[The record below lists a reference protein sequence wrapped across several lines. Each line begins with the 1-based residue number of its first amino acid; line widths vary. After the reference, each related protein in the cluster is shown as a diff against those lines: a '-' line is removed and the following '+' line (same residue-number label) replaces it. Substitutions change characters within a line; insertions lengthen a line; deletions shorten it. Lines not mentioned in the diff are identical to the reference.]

1 MALLVVM
8 LLSSCSPNKNTAATR
23 RYQEFITRYNIHY
36 NGTTHMEETLAT
48 MESEYEDN
56 FAQRLYMHPVEAK
69 QDETA
74 PQPNGNFDRSIEKAQ
89 KAIQIRSIKK
99 KPKRKPGRNSDPE
112 YKAWLKRDE
121 YNPFLH
127 NSWMLMGDGQY
138 YNGDF
143 AGAASTYFYIIK
155 HFTWLPATV
164 TEAKI
169 RRALCYIAMGWQFD
183 AENILTKIKP
193 EELTSGRLKKLYD
206 FAMADFHIR
215 SGDNAAA
222 LPYLER
228 AASAASG
235 AQKTRL
241 NFLLGQTYASLG
253 DNAGAYTAFHKA
265 GSSSSAP
272 YRTKFNARIKQSE
285 VFAGSD
291 IEPEVKALRR
301 MTRYDRNKDYLD
313 QVYYAIG
320 NLYLSR
326 RDTAHAIENYVMANE
341 KSTRNGVDKAMNQV
355 RLGGLYFEQ
364 GRYDLAQPS
373 YSEAIPQLPKTYP
386 GYDSLKLR
394 SDVLDELAVY
404 AGNVTLQDSLL
415 RLAAMPEGARNAVI
429 DRIILALRE
438 KERKEAEDA
447 AREEYLA
454 DQAAKGDDMK
464 DNTQQFTINS
474 DNSWY
479 FYNTAT
485 RNAGKTE
492 FVRRW
497 GNRKLED
504 NWRRRNKATFNTD
517 DFNADGTDSD
527 ADSEDSAEESPAE
540 DTAQNEDEEAA
551 KRASDP
557 HYPEYYLAQIPM
569 TDEAKSTAHE
579 VIQEG
584 LFNMGIILKDKLED
598 FGASRSQF
606 DRLLADYPDNIY
618 RLDVYQN
625 LYLMLMRQ
633 GKTAEAERF
642 RQLILSDFAE
652 APIAQAMRDPQ
663 YLEKLRG
670 ADSRAEALYQATY
683 DAYMDGNMAQVHRNY
698 TQAQQDL
705 PTVRIMPKFMFLE
718 ALAHVS
724 QGNNEQFNATLRT
737 LLERYPDTDITPIA
751 SSWLTGMARG
761 RQITAEGTGVR
772 PMVWEMRLSNDS
784 TATGGDA
791 ELAFNL
797 DPQTKQVLVFMYP
810 TETVNA
816 NALLFEVARHNFG
829 SFVVRDFDLEQLTFG
844 PLGLLVVHGFDN
856 LRQLDHY
863 RAVMAESATFRL
875 PAGVRPVAISEDD
888 FQTLLSSGRSFEE
901 YFRYRDEQNYIDAQ
915 ENILLPEEI
924 ETLPEAE
931 EAATDRTD
939 NAGPDT
945 SDRSVESDTSDESDE
960 PAAPTPAQEPM
971 PAPAPAA
978 APTPTP
984 APTPA
989 PATTPAATPAPASAP
1004 TTAPAPVPAEPI
1016 IPTGSEGDDPLF
1028 DD

>member
-1 MALLVVM
+1 MLLAVTALIAVIV
-8 LLSSCSPNKNTAATR
+8 LSSCSPNRNTAATR

-36 NGTTHMEETLAT
+36 NGTTHMDETLAN
-48 MESEYEDN
+48 MESQYEDN

-69 QDETA
+69 QDQTA
-74 PQPNGNFDRSIEKAQ
+74 PQPEGNFDRSIEKAQ

-127 NSWMLMGDGQY
+127 NSWMLMADAQY

-183 AENILTKIKP
+183 AENILFKIKADD
-193 EELTSGRLKKLYD
+193 LTSGKLKKLYD
-206 FAMADFHIR
+206 FAMADFYIR
-215 SGDNAAA
+215 SGDNTAA
-222 LPYLER
+222 LPYLQR
-228 AASAASG
+228 AAATASG

-241 NFLLGQTYASLG
+241 NFLLGQTYAALG
-253 DNAGAYTAFHKA
+253 DNTRAYTAFGKA
-265 GSSSSAP
+265 GSASSAP

-285 VFAGSD
+285 VFTGSD
-291 IEPEVKALRR
+291 ITSEVKALRR

-313 QVYYAIG
+313 QVFYAIG

-326 RDTAHAIENYVMANE
+326 GDTVNAIANYVTANE

-373 YSEAIPQLPKTYP
+373 YSEAIPQLPKTFP

-415 RLAAMPEGARNAVI
+415 RLAAMPEDERNAVI
-429 DRIILALRE
+429 DRIIADLKE
-438 KERKEAEDA
+438 KERQQAEDE

-479 FYNTAT
+479 FYNVST

-517 DFNADGTDSD
+517 DFNAENDADAADSD
-527 ADSEDSAEESPAE
+527 STTVADDSAEPE
-540 DTAQNEDEEAA
+540 DPDAT
-551 KRASDP
+551 KRLSDP
-557 HYPEYYLAQIPM
+557 HFPEYYLAQIPM
-569 TDEAKSTAHE
+569 TDEAKGTAHE

-598 FGASRSQF
+598 FTASRSQF
-606 DRLLADYPDNIY
+606 DRLLNDYPDNIY

-625 LYLMLMRQ
+625 LYLMLMRL
-633 GKTAEAERF
+633 GRSSEAEHF

-670 ADSRAEALYQATY
+670 ADNRAEALYQDTY
-683 DAYMDGNMAQVHRNY
+683 DAYMNGDMPKVHANY
-698 TQAQQDL
+698 ARAVADV

-718 ALAHVS
+718 ALAHVA

-761 RQITAEGTGVR
+761 REITAEGTGVR

-784 TATGGDA
+784 TATAADQ
-791 ELAFNL
+791 ELAFTL
-797 DPQTKQVLVFMYP
+797 DPQTSQVLVFMYP

-844 PLGLLVVHGFDN
+844 PLGLLVVHGFEN

-863 RAVMAESATFRL
+863 RSVMAQSATFHL

-888 FQTLLSSGRSFEE
+888 FRTLLASGRSFEE

-915 ENILLPEEI
+915 ENILQPEEI

-931 EAATDRTD
+931 EATTTRE
-939 NAGPDT
+939 PDT
-945 SDRSVESDTSDESDE
+945 PEAPAPQESPTGQTSQTA
-960 PAAPTPAQEPM
+960 PAPEAPQTSRAAQTTPVQPAPAQTAPAQIRPATQPTPAQT
-971 PAPAPAA
+971 AP
-978 APTPTP
+978 
-984 APTPA
+984 
-989 PATTPAATPAPASAP
+989 
-1004 TTAPAPVPAEPI
+1004 TAPAPVPADPL
-1016 IPTGSEGDDPLF
+1016 IPVGSEGDDPLF